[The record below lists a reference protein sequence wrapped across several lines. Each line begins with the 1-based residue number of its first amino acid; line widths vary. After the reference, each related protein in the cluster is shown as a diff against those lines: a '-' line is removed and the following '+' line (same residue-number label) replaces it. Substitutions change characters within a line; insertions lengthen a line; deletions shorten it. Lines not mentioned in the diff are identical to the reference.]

1 MDRKRNP
8 FVIDAHCHL
17 ENERSPVRPLIDKMD
32 AAGVDMA
39 VSLGSGG
46 NPLERLSSN
55 NDYNLQ
61 AAREYPERIIPFI
74 YFDPR
79 YEKDGLDEIDRCM
92 EKGGDIIKGIK
103 IGHRFAVAR
112 FMYPMM
118 EKASEYKL
126 VVGIHCDS
134 SVRSHP
140 FIIAGLA
147 NSFPKVNVIM
157 LHMSMRQSA
166 AAELLQIKAAE
177 NSPNIWFETSFSNPY
192 PIKMAVERLTA
203 DRIIFGSDHSIL
215 VGSKGYESVFEH
227 AEYEMMIHM
236 DSVRCLGL
244 PQEQEDKIMGLNAAR
259 LLGVE
264 VER

>member
-1 MDRKRNP
+1 M
-8 FVIDAHCHL
+8 IDARCHL
-17 ENERSPVRPLIDKMD
+17 ERERSPVKPLIDKMD
-32 AAGVDMA
+32 AVGVDMA
-39 VSLGSGG
+39 ISLGSGG

-61 AAREYPERIIPFI
+61 AARAYPKRIIPFV

-79 YEKDGLDEIDRCM
+79 YEEDGLEEIDRCM
-92 EKGGDIIKGIK
+92 ENGGDMIKGIK
-103 IGHRFAVAR
+103 VGHRFAVAR
-112 FMYPMM
+112 YMYPMM
-118 EKASEYKL
+118 EKAQEYKL
-126 VVGIHCDS
+126 GVGIHCDS

-140 FIIAGLA
+140 YIIADLA

-177 NSPNIWFETSFSNPY
+177 KNQNVWLETSFSNPY
-192 PIKMAVERLTA
+192 PIKMAVERLGA
-203 DRIIFGSDHSIL
+203 DRIMFGSDHSSL
-215 VGSKGYESVFEH
+215 VGSEGYESVFEH

-244 PQEQEDKIMGLNAAR
+244 PQEQEDKIMGLNAAK
-259 LLGVE
+259 LFGVE

>member
-1 MDRKRNP
+1 MKSRRNP

-17 ENERSPVRPLIDKMD
+17 ERERSPVEPLIEKME

-39 VSLGSGG
+39 ISLGSGG

-61 AAREYPERIIPFI
+61 AAKRYPKQIIPFI

-79 YEKDGLDEIDRCM
+79 YEEDGLEEIDRCM
-92 EKGGDIIKGIK
+92 EKSGDIIKGIK
-103 IGHRFAVAR
+103 VGHRFAVAR
-112 FMYPMM
+112 YMYSMM
-118 EKASEYKL
+118 EKAQEYRL

-140 FIIAGLA
+140 YIIANLA
-147 NSFPKVNVIM
+147 NSFPKVDVIM

-177 NSPNIWFETSFSNPY
+177 KNPNVWFETSFSNPY
-192 PIKMAVERLTA
+192 PIKMIVERLGA
-203 DRIIFGSDHSIL
+203 DRIMFGSDHSIL
-215 VGSKGYESVFEH
+215 VGSEGYESVFEH
-227 AEYEMMIHM
+227 VKYEMMIHM
-236 DSVRCLGL
+236 HSVRCLGL
-244 PQEQEDKIMGLNAAR
+244 PKEQEDKIMGLNAAR
-259 LLGVE
+259 LFGVE

>member
-1 MDRKRNP
+1 M
-8 FVIDAHCHL
+8 IDAHCHL
-17 ENERSPVRPLIDKMD
+17 QSERSPVKPLIDKMD
-32 AAGVDMA
+32 ASGVDMA

-46 NPLERLSSN
+46 NPLEKLRSN

-79 YEKDGLDEIDRCM
+79 YEEDGLEEIDRCM
-92 EKGGDIIKGIK
+92 ENGEDIIKGIK
-103 IGHRFAVAR
+103 VGHRFAVAR
-112 FMYPMM
+112 YMYPMM
-118 EKASEYKL
+118 EKAQESKL
-126 VVGIHCDS
+126 IVGIHCDS
-134 SVRSHP
+134 SIRSHP
-140 FIIAGLA
+140 YIIAGLA
-147 NSFPKVNVIM
+147 SSFPKVNVIM

-177 NSPNIWFETSFSNPY
+177 NNPNVWFETSFANPY
-192 PIKMAVERLTA
+192 PIKMAVDKLSV
-203 DRIIFGSDHSIL
+203 DRIMFGSDHSIL
-215 VGSKGYESVFEH
+215 MGSEGHESVFERV
-227 AEYEMMIHM
+227 EYEMMIHM

-259 LLGVE
+259 LFGVE